1 MNGTTHTPKLAA
13 DVADGKRFLSAIKS
27 APEDK
32 LVLASAIA
40 EAFINGMITQE
51 RLAAPSAGEGLQQD
65 TGQASA

>member
-1 MNGTTHTPKLAA
+1 MNSTIYTPEVMNQAGQIYDRLGQLPP
-13 DVADGKRFLSAIKS
+13 DKRSLM
-27 APEDK
+27 K
-32 LVLASAIA
+32 LVA

>member
-1 MNGTTHTPKLAA
+1 MNSTIYTPEVMSQAGQIYDRL
-13 DVADGKRFLSAIKS
+13 GQLPPEKRSLM
-27 APEDK
+27 K
-32 LVLASAIA
+32 LVA